1 MTNDSQSVLGIFVK
15 CQNYL
20 FFISETKFIFLRKS
34 NIKRFFN
41 YCLDVFFFN
50 REITFA
56 RAIYISCSFARMENM
71 FSKQKA
77 ANFESGRCR
86 VNKNIFTKISYL
98 VPKIENLGNEV
109 GLTCAH
115 GSL

>member
-1 MTNDSQSVLGIFVK
+1 MF
-15 CQNYL
+15 
-20 FFISETKFIFLRKS
+20 
-34 NIKRFFN
+34 
-41 YCLDVFFFN
+41 FFFN

>member
-1 MTNDSQSVLGIFVK
+1 M
-15 CQNYL
+15 
-20 FFISETKFIFLRKS
+20 
-34 NIKRFFN
+34 
-41 YCLDVFFFN
+41 FFN
-50 REITFA
+50 REIIFA

-77 ANFESGRCR
+77 ANFESGRRR